1 MVGINTAFISTTGSY
16 TGYSFAVPSNI
27 VSKIVSDLIDFGSV
41 KRARLGVTMSPVTD
55 KIAKD
60 MKLPSL
66 DGVYVN
72 DVTQGSAADQ
82 AGIKKEDVIIKVD
95 STLIKSPS
103 DLQVVVNKF
112 HPGDKAMVT
121 ILRDGKQRQVEVQ
134 FQGTSE
140 ITGTVGADG
149 SVAFY
154 GARIGMGDKGVTI
167 LSAGNGKLA
176 QAGGEDGFVI
186 QFVNDQRVNKPQDVI
201 EIAKKARRSI
211 VIEGVTAT
219 GRQGYFAFGKDE

>member
-1 MVGINTAFISTTGSY
+1 M
-16 TGYSFAVPSNI
+16 PSNI

-60 MKLPSL
+60 MNLPSL

-72 DVTQGSAADQ
+72 EVAQGSAADQ
-82 AGIKKEDVIIKVD
+82 AGIKKEDVIVKVD

-103 DLQVVVNKF
+103 DLQVVVNNF
-112 HPGDKAMVT
+112 HPG
-121 ILRDGKQRQVEVQ
+121 
-134 FQGTSE
+134 E

-167 LSAGNGKLA
+167 LSAGSGKLA

-201 EIAKKARRSI
+201 DIAKKARRSI

-219 GRQGYFAFGKDE
+219 GRQGYFAFGKEE

>member
-1 MVGINTAFISTTGSY
+1 VLTTQESELKDEEKADIRQRITENTERITGLVNKMLELSEANSH
-16 TGYSFAVPSNI
+16 TVIECNDDIPA
-27 VSKIVSDLIDFGSV
+27 
-41 KRARLGVTMSPVTD
+41 MM
-55 KIAKD
+55 IA
-60 MKLPSL
+60 
-66 DGVYVN
+66 
-72 DVTQGSAADQ
+72 TQAADQ
-82 AGIKKEDVIIKVD
+82 AGIKKEDVIVKVD

-103 DLQVVVNKF
+103 DLQVVVNNF
-112 HPGDKAMVT
+112 HPGDKALVT
-121 ILRDGKQRQVEVQ
+121 VVRDGKAKQLEVQ

-167 LSAGNGKLA
+167 LSAGSGKLA

-201 EIAKKARRSI
+201 DIAKKARRSI

-219 GRQGYFAFGKDE
+219 GRQGYFAFGKEE

>member
-1 MVGINTAFISTTGSY
+1 
-16 TGYSFAVPSNI
+16 
-27 VSKIVSDLIDFGSV
+27 
-41 KRARLGVTMSPVTD
+41 MSPVTD

-60 MKLPSL
+60 MNLPSL

-72 DVTQGSAADQ
+72 EVAQGSAADQ
-82 AGIKKEDVIIKVD
+82 AGIKKEDVIVKVD

-103 DLQVVVNKF
+103 DLQVVVNNF
-112 HPGDKAMVT
+112 HPGDKALVT
-121 ILRDGKQRQVEVQ
+121 VIRDGKAKQVEVQ

-154 GARIGMGDKGVTI
+154 GAG
-167 LSAGNGKLA
+167 SGKLA

-201 EIAKKARRSI
+201 DIAKKARRSI

-219 GRQGYFAFGKDE
+219 GRQGYFAFGKEE